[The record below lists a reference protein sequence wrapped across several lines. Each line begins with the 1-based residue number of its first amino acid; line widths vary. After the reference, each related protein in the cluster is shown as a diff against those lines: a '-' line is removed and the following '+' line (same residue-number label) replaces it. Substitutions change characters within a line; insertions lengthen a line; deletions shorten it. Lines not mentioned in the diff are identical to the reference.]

1 MKPGSFAKAAI
12 LTRVDPEATTV
23 PLSAVIQF
31 AGITKIFLDENGRAK
46 EVPVILGTQTTDW
59 VEITRPQLPPGAQVI
74 TSGQS
79 VIADGT
85 EVNVRDLTPTP

>member
-1 MKPGSFAKAAI
+1 AI

-31 AGITKIFLDENGRAK
+31 AGITKIFLDDNGRAK
-46 EVPVILGTQTTDW
+46 EVPVTLGTQTTDW
-59 VEITRPQLPPGAQVI
+59 VEITKPQLPRGAQVI